1 MREKN
6 RKPIASYIKL
16 PQFTTMNVID
26 GQAGLIIYA
35 SLIFYSLTIDNI
47 LNIIVLLILAGVAIA
62 TLTGDNGLLFKTG
75 QAKIEMEKSGEKE
88 LIQISTIQ
96 AMSNSENN
104 NLEED
109 KLKEALNQNVGAN
122 KTTAIKTGKNFVI
135 VFEESK
141 RAYTIDEN
149 GSFITDTIAT
159 IDELAGDITKNN
171 KNNGSSEAPYEIN
184 SIEDLVYFS
193 KAINNREIV
202 SNSYVIL
209 TDTLD
214 FNSVNSYKNY
224 KAKYKYDETTNAYI
238 EDENSN
244 ISLIEL
250 CTTGQGFIPIEGFNG
265 NFDGKKNEIQNI
277 YIYREGN
284 AGLFSNLTSS
294 LTTIKNLGISG
305 EITSTQNDA
314 AGIAAS
320 GHLKAINCFNK
331 ANIYSGHSAGGI
343 IGNCGWTGEI
353 EYCYNTGK
361 IAGKYRVGG
370 IAGTFSGKMENC
382 YNTASVI
389 KDASGSTGVAG
400 ILGCSGESNIINCY
414 NTGDITAN
422 GGWTWTSGIV
432 GENYGNSSI
441 VNNCYNIGNV
451 TTNYETAFYCKT
463 TCGIGGNQNNN
474 CYNLG
479 KLKSS
484 NNNNYEISSNII
496 NKCYYSSN
504 TNKDVEVKDEENAI
518 DIADKSAQQLVDL
531 LNSYKDETG
540 EYPSEW
546 KQWTLGEN
554 GYPVFNN

>member
-1 MREKN
+1 M
-6 RKPIASYIKL
+6 
-16 PQFTTMNVID
+16 
-26 GQAGLIIYA
+26 
-35 SLIFYSLTIDNI
+35 
-47 LNIIVLLILAGVAIA
+47 AGVAIA

-250 CTTGQGFIPIEGFNG
+250 CTTGQQ
-265 NFDGKKNEIQNI
+265 DKD
-277 YIYREGN
+277 
-284 AGLFSNLTSS
+284 LFL
-294 LTTIKNLGISG
+294 
-305 EITSTQNDA
+305 
-314 AGIAAS
+314 
-320 GHLKAINCFNK
+320 
-331 ANIYSGHSAGGI
+331 
-343 IGNCGWTGEI
+343 
-353 EYCYNTGK
+353 
-361 IAGKYRVGG
+361 
-370 IAGTFSGKMENC
+370 
-382 YNTASVI
+382 
-389 KDASGSTGVAG
+389 
-400 ILGCSGESNIINCY
+400 
-414 NTGDITAN
+414 
-422 GGWTWTSGIV
+422 
-432 GENYGNSSI
+432 
-441 VNNCYNIGNV
+441 
-451 TTNYETAFYCKT
+451 
-463 TCGIGGNQNNN
+463 
-474 CYNLG
+474 
-479 KLKSS
+479 
-484 NNNNYEISSNII
+484 
-496 NKCYYSSN
+496 
-504 TNKDVEVKDEENAI
+504 
-518 DIADKSAQQLVDL
+518 
-531 LNSYKDETG
+531 
-540 EYPSEW
+540 
-546 KQWTLGEN
+546 
-554 GYPVFNN
+554 